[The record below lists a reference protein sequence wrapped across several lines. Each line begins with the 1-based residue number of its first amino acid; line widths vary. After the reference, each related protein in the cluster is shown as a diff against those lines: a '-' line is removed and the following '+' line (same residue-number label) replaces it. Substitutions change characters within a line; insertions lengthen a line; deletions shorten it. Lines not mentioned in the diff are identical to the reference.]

1 MQALM
6 VQKCTSLPPVISI
19 LEPSENFPFRRGFR
33 VGIRVCQMQR
43 EFIHR
48 TILSQLSQGALKG
61 TLAARNT
68 YLLHVLTVG
77 QNRGQHHH
85 NHTQLRHEM
94 FTTQTPS
101 GRHLFS
107 FIFNFWLGW
116 AFIAVQAFSSCGE
129 RGLLSSFSAWA
140 SHSVQ
145 VASLVVEH
153 RL

>member
-1 MQALM
+1 M
-6 VQKCTSLPPVISI
+6 VQKCASLPPVISI

-61 TLAARNT
+61 TLAARNA

-101 GRHLFS
+101 GLHLSS
-107 FIFNFWLGW
+107 FLFNFWLGR
-116 AFIAVQAFSSCGE
+116 AFVAVQAFSSCGE
-129 RGLLSSFSAWA
+129 PGLLPDFSAWA

-145 VASLVVEH
+145 AASLLVEH
-153 RL
+153 GL

>member
-1 MQALM
+1 MQVLM
-6 VQKCTSLPPVISI
+6 VQKCASLPPVISI

-61 TLAARNT
+61 PLAARNA

-101 GRHLFS
+101 GLHLSS
-107 FIFNFWLGW
+107 FLFNFWLGR
-116 AFIAVQAFSSCGE
+116 AFVAVQAFSSCGE
-129 RGLLSSFSAWA
+129 PGLLPDFSAWA

-145 VASLVVEH
+145 AASLLVEH
-153 RL
+153 GL

>member
-1 MQALM
+1 MQVLM
-6 VQKCTSLPPVISI
+6 VQKCASLPPVINI

-61 TLAARNT
+61 TLAARNA

-101 GRHLFS
+101 GLHLSS
-107 FIFNFWLGW
+107 FLFNFWLGR
-116 AFIAVQAFSSCGE
+116 AFVAVQAFSSCGE
-129 RGLLSSFSAWA
+129 PGLLPDFSAWA

-145 VASLVVEH
+145 AASLLVEH
-153 RL
+153 GL